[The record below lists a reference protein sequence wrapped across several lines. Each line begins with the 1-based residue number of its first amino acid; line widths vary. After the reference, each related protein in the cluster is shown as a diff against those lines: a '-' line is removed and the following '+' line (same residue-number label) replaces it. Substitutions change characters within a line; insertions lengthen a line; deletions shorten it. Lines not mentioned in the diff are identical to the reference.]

1 MKIIYNRFIPF
12 KGFMAVNLFGVLFVR
27 KEYEDN
33 MNEHAEVKNIVIN
46 HESIHTAQM
55 KELWFIGFYL
65 MYLFYYLFL
74 LAKTGNAR
82 TAYRKSHSRLKRTLT
97 KDKLTI
103 SQHARGLHLN
113 ITKYDENQ
121 SHGTKRHAWHAARP

>member
-1 MKIIYNRFIPF
+1 MKMIYNRFIPF
-12 KGFMAVNLFGVLFVR
+12 KGFMAINLFGVLFVR
-27 KEYEDN
+27 KEYEDD

-82 TAYRKSHSRLKRTLT
+82 TAYLEIPFEAEAYANERQADYLATRKRFAFKHYKV
-97 KDKLTI
+97 
-103 SQHARGLHLN
+103 
-113 ITKYDENQ
+113 
-121 SHGTKRHAWHAARP
+121 

>member
-12 KGFMAVNLFGVLFVR
+12 KGFVAINLFGVLFVR
-27 KEYEDN
+27 KEYEDD
-33 MNEHAEVKNIVIN
+33 MNEHAEVKNVVIN

-74 LAKTGNAR
+74 LAKTGDAKA
-82 TAYRKSHSRLKRTLT
+82 AYRKIPFEAEAYANERQADYLATRERFAFKHYKV
-97 KDKLTI
+97 
-103 SQHARGLHLN
+103 
-113 ITKYDENQ
+113 
-121 SHGTKRHAWHAARP
+121 